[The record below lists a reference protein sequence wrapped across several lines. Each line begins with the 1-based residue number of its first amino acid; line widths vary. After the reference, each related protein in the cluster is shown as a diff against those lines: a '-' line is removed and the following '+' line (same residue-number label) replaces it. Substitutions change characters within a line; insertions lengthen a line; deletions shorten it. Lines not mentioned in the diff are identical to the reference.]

1 MEETIVSEGISQ
13 NLRQLRQKAGLTQE
27 QLAVKMYVDRST
39 IARWEKGYR
48 IPDLIQLQRLAA
60 CLGVPVAELIENPP
74 LTEAKRPL
82 ILVVDDEKTVLEG
95 SLRVLADVL
104 PAAEIV
110 GFTKPS
116 EAIVY
121 CQKHPVN
128 VAFLDIEIGKSSGLD
143 LCSRLTEILPM
154 LNVIFLTAYAKYSL
168 DAWETQACGFLVKP
182 LAAEDVNAVM
192 AKLRVP
198 LPVSED
204 EMKDDG

>member
-1 MEETIVSEGISQ
+1 MSEGISQ

-143 LCSRLTEILPM
+143 LCRRLTEILPM

>member
-1 MEETIVSEGISQ
+1 MSEGISQ
-13 NLRQLRQKAGLTQE
+13 NLRQLRQKAGLTQQ
-27 QLAVKMYVDRST
+27 QLAEKMYVDRST
-39 IARWEKGYR
+39 VARWEKGYR

-60 CLGVPVAELIENPP
+60 CLGVPVAELIETPP
-74 LTEAKRPL
+74 SDEAKQPL

-110 GFTKPS
+110 GFMKPS

-143 LCSRLTEILPM
+143 LCRRLTEILPM

-182 LAAEDVNAVM
+182 LAAEDVKAVM
-192 AKLRVP
+192 GKLRVP

-204 EMKDDG
+204 ETEDDE

>member
-60 CLGVPVAELIENPP
+60 CLDVTVADLIDNPP

-143 LCSRLTEILPM
+143 LCRRLTEILPM

>member
-1 MEETIVSEGISQ
+1 MSEGISQ

-60 CLGVPVAELIENPP
+60 CMDVTVADLIENPP

-95 SLRVLADVL
+95 SLRVLAEVL
-104 PAAEIV
+104 PGTEIV

-116 EAIVY
+116 EAILY
-121 CQKHPVN
+121 CKKHPVN

-143 LCSRLTEILPM
+143 LCRRLTEILPM

-182 LAAEDVNAVM
+182 LAAEDVKAVM

>member
-1 MEETIVSEGISQ
+1 M
-13 NLRQLRQKAGLTQE
+13 
-27 QLAVKMYVDRST
+27 
-39 IARWEKGYR
+39 
-48 IPDLIQLQRLAA
+48 
-60 CLGVPVAELIENPP
+60 
-74 LTEAKRPL
+74 
-82 ILVVDDEKTVLEG
+82 
-95 SLRVLADVL
+95 
-104 PAAEIV
+104 
-110 GFTKPS
+110 
-116 EAIVY
+116 Y

-143 LCSRLTEILPM
+143 LCRRLTEILPM

>member
-1 MEETIVSEGISQ
+1 MSEGISQ

-182 LAAEDVNAVM
+182 LAAEDVKAVM
-192 AKLRVP
+192 GKLRVP

-204 EMKDDG
+204 ETEDDE

>member
-1 MEETIVSEGISQ
+1 MTESIAQ
-13 NLRQLRQKAGLTQE
+13 NLNRLRKRVGLTQQ
-27 QLAVKMYVDRST
+27 QLAEKMYVDRST
-39 IARWEKGYR
+39 VARWEKGYR

-60 CLGVPVAELIENPP
+60 CLGVPAAELIENPP

-95 SLRVLADVL
+95 SLRVLAEVL
-104 PAAEIV
+104 PGTEIV

-116 EAIVY
+116 EAILY
-121 CQKHPVN
+121 CKKHPVN

-143 LCSRLTEILPM
+143 LCRRLTEILPM

>member
-1 MEETIVSEGISQ
+1 MTESIAQ
-13 NLRQLRQKAGLTQE
+13 NLNRLRKRVGLTQQ
-27 QLAVKMYVDRST
+27 QLAEKMYVDRST
-39 IARWEKGYR
+39 VARWEKGYR

-60 CLGVPVAELIENPP
+60 CLGVPAAELIEIPP
-74 LTEAKRPL
+74 SDEAKQPL
-82 ILVVDDEKTVLEG
+82 ILIVDDEKTVLEG

-143 LCSRLTEILPM
+143 LCRRLTEILPM

>member
-1 MEETIVSEGISQ
+1 MTESIAQ
-13 NLRQLRQKAGLTQE
+13 NLNRLRQKAGLTQQ
-27 QLAVKMYVDRST
+27 QLAEKMYVDRST
-39 IARWEKGYR
+39 VARWEKGYR

-60 CLGVPVAELIENPP
+60 CLDVTVADLIENPP

-95 SLRVLADVL
+95 SLRVLAEVL
-104 PAAEIV
+104 PGTEIV

-116 EAIVY
+116 EAILY
-121 CQKHPVN
+121 CKKHPVN

>member
-1 MEETIVSEGISQ
+1 MSEGISQ